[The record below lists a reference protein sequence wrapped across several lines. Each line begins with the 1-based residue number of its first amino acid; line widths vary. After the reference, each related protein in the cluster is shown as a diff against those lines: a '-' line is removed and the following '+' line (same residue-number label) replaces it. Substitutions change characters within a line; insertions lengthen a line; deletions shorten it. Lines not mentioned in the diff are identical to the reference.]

1 MSENNISFLAKHAKS
16 SAALVSLG
24 IHAVLIVVALSFVAV
39 TVIRKEDKI
48 FEAKPLTR
56 PKMQLK
62 KLQVPVNIKKKK
74 MRQPKLQKR
83 IVVQPK
89 LNQAVSDIK
98 MPEIT
103 GIKGGLGGAGGG
115 LGGPGSLGFSMP
127 EINLFGVKSKGEK
140 VFIALDATAF
150 MMRDEIGGVR
160 AYKIIKEELVRMLED
175 LSSAVLFNVSV
186 YDEHSSKM
194 LFPQTVPAN
203 SVNVL
208 KVKEWLEPLNAYT
221 KNSKMKYGPGTTGP
235 GGVKIDN
242 NNQIDPLKNN
252 LKWWMSP
259 VLTAMKN
266 QVDTVFVMT
275 CHEGYLVYQTG
286 ATNKTWNES
295 QYARWRETL
304 AKARQKLA
312 EDNAERAKRGEPSRV
327 IPDPYNESL
336 VRAYFPGTPEP
347 PMPVHRNYTAEEL
360 FAAVVNTYDR
370 HMPANVMQTRG
381 LGRKRAKNEFTIN
394 VVQFTAEDGA
404 EFNRFRKIVRLAGGD
419 FRQLQGLEAVESYVG
434 IGND

>member
-1 MSENNISFLAKHAKS
+1 
-16 SAALVSLG
+16 
-24 IHAVLIVVALSFVAV
+24 
-39 TVIRKEDKI
+39 
-48 FEAKPLTR
+48 
-56 PKMQLK
+56 
-62 KLQVPVNIKKKK
+62 
-74 MRQPKLQKR
+74 
-83 IVVQPK
+83 
-89 LNQAVSDIK
+89 
-98 MPEIT
+98 
-103 GIKGGLGGAGGG
+103 
-115 LGGPGSLGFSMP
+115 
-127 EINLFGVKSKGEK
+127 
-140 VFIALDATAF
+140 
-150 MMRDEIGGVR
+150 
-160 AYKIIKEELVRMLED
+160 
-175 LSSAVLFNVSV
+175 
-186 YDEHSSKM
+186 
-194 LFPQTVPAN
+194 
-203 SVNVL
+203 
-208 KVKEWLEPLNAYT
+208 
-221 KNSKMKYGPGTTGP
+221 MKYGPGTTGP